1 MLSRILIMTDA
12 SEASDHML
20 DCVKKLRHVGS
31 REAVLVHAMDMENVG
46 GLYETL
52 KARLLPK
59 LQAQKKSLQQA
70 GFDVSL
76 EIPLGVPHREV
87 ERLAAEHAISVIVV
101 GSHGHSLMR
110 DIMLGSTACT
120 LLQNTRFPV
129 LLTRLEIIESETGLS
144 CDSVC
149 ENLFRHILFPTDFSD
164 TAERAFQYLEHI
176 VAETKAA
183 VTLLHVQ
190 DRTHFIGDL
199 KQQLQQFDQID
210 RERLQRMQQQ
220 LLQRG
225 AAGVDME
232 TAHGSPTEIIL
243 QQSRKEEFSLILMGA
258 QGRGF
263 IAEIFQGSVAHNV
276 ARLAPLPVLF
286 IPALR

>member
-1 MLSRILIMTDA
+1 MLSNILIMSDA

-31 REAVLVHAMDMENVG
+31 HDALLVHAMDIENIG
-46 GLYETL
+46 GLYATL
-52 KARLLPK
+52 KSQLAPK
-59 LQAQKKSLQQA
+59 LEAQKKSLQQA
-70 GFDVSL
+70 GFNVSL
-76 EIPLGVPHREV
+76 EIPLGIPYREV
-87 ERLAAEHAISVIVV
+87 NRLAAEHNISAIVV
-101 GSHGHSLMR
+101 GSHGHTLMQ
-110 DIMLGSTACT
+110 DVMLGSTACA

-129 LLTRLEIIESETGLS
+129 LLARLEIINDENGLS
-144 CDSVC
+144 CDTAC
-149 ENLFRHILFPTDFSD
+149 ENLFQHILFPTDFSD

-176 VAETKAA
+176 VSETKCQ

-190 DRTHFIGDL
+190 DKTHFSAEQ
-199 KQQLQQFDQID
+199 QQLLHKFDQVD
-210 RERLQRMQQQ
+210 KERLERMQQQ
-220 LLQRG
+220 LLHRG
-225 AAGVDME
+225 AAKVDLE
-232 TAHGSPTEIIL
+232 ILYGSPTEIIL
-243 QQSRKEEFSLILMGA
+243 QHTRSKEYSLVVMGS